1 MFEITWPYIALFGLG
16 PGELLLA
23 FLVLVLLFG
32 ARKIPEIAQGMG
44 KGIREFKKAM
54 RDTEDEI
61 KADTKEN
68 SSKKNDSD
76 KKQNG

>member
-1 MFEITWPYIALFGLG
+1 MSGAIWPNICLFGLG
-16 PGELLLA
+16 PGELLLV

-61 KADTKEN
+61 KSEIKDN
-68 SSKKNDSD
+68 NSKKIDPNN
-76 KKQNG
+76 KQNG